1 MYSKICNS
9 NNYLM
14 RATNNK
20 LPLNVVSSCVE
31 NSQLDISCIY
41 SFCKCTMPLTPFF
54 FFFFPIITVHGEKE
68 FYVLYKLEACK
79 LFFEIISL
87 FY

>member
-31 NSQLDISCIY
+31 NSQLDISC
-41 SFCKCTMPLTPFF
+41 MPLTPF